1 MHGRAKIVAACAGL
15 WGILAGLAPV
25 SAAEGPSQSASHIA
39 WRTLT
44 RSVEDRVIEYCRFGE
59 GDEHVLVVAP
69 LAGDEFEG
77 VQLAERLASHL
88 EQFPRRLSET
98 TVTIVRDPNP
108 DGRFHRTAGNARG
121 VLLDQNF
128 RTRHWRKSPAG
139 DRWLSG
145 REPESEPETRALADL
160 LDDLKP
166 SRVIVLGSSRRPGVL
181 NYAGP
186 AEPIAIR
193 LAEMA
198 QMKPLPL
205 VAADAAGAFAALAGF
220 DRGIATLVFRVPARS
235 TVDRNWSSYKRALLA
250 AIDEPSERSGEESR
264 VADGD
269 SLAEQTTRAV
279 DSQEPRRLNAPAIPI
294 ALQSVGRSE
303 TPQTAQPPTSGSRAL
318 SPEEMQQGLIL
329 VPLGR
334 PPVGATKVERP
345 PSVPRQPGASSEP
358 KTLPAYIPSLK
369 PSQAPGMTSP
379 GRSLFAPAPN
389 LGGWR
394 PKSLQAKPAEPP
406 ASSAASLAP
415 KQESGRR
422 LERFPAV
429 DRHETQKPPT
439 RDWRQEP
446 IPFYPRT
453 GF

>member
-1 MHGRAKIVAACAGL
+1 MQGFAKFVAACAGCWAVL
-15 WGILAGLAPV
+15 SAPARL
-25 SAAEGPSQSASHIA
+25 SAAESQPLAAPASRIA
-39 WRTLT
+39 WGALT

-59 GDEHVLVVAP
+59 GDEHVLVVAA

-77 VQLAERLASHL
+77 VELAERLASHL

-128 RTRHWRKSPAG
+128 RTRHWRKYPLG

-186 AEPIAIR
+186 AEPMAVR
-193 LAEMA
+193 VAELA
-198 QMKPLPL
+198 QMKPMPL
-205 VAADAAGAFAALAGF
+205 AAADAAGAFAALAGF
-220 DRGIATLVFRVPARS
+220 DREIATLVFRVPARS
-235 TVDRNWSSYKRALLA
+235 TVERNWSSYKRALLVA
-250 AIDEPSERSGEESR
+250 LDGPSEAAAEER
-264 VADGD
+264 RGAKDEAA
-269 SLAEQTTRAV
+269 AEQAAPAANL
-279 DSQEPRRLNAPAIPI
+279 QEPRRLNTAAIPI
-294 ALQSVGRSE
+294 AVQSATNSE
-303 TPQTAQPPTSGSRAL
+303 ASQAADSANGGPRAL
-318 SPEEMQQGLIL
+318 SPEEMQKGLVL

-334 PPVGATKVERP
+334 PPGGPKKAERA
-345 PSVPRQPGASSEP
+345 PSVHPQPDPSVGPKSASARIPGLHASP
-358 KTLPAYIPSLK
+358 TPGTLNFG
-369 PSQAPGMTSP
+369 Q
-379 GRSLFAPAPN
+379 SLFAPAPN
-389 LGGWR
+389 VGGWR
-394 PKSLQAKPAEPP
+394 PKSPVAEPAQPP
-406 ASSAASLAP
+406 ASLTTAEQSRPNFQRLP
-415 KQESGRR
+415 PLDR
-422 LERFPAV
+422 LETRMPA
-429 DRHETQKPPT
+429 T
-439 RDWRQEP
+439 RTRRQEP